1 MLEILL
7 SFVKVKNYENRSK
20 NGEVT
25 TRNAI
30 AYLFGPPCILETIIA
45 FMLVLI
51 RLHVFTAKIV
61 LTALCESW
69 L

>member
-7 SFVKVKNYENRSK
+7 TFVKVKNYENRSK

-45 FMLVLI
+45 FMLIYTCVYGQNC
-51 RLHVFTAKIV
+51 ANCIV
-61 LTALCESW
+61 
-69 L
+69 